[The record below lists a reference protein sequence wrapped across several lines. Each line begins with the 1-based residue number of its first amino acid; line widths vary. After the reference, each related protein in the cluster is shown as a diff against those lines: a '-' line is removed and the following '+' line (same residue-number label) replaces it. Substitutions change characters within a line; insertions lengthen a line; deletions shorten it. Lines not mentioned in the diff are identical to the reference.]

1 MAQDGNPLG
10 SLAYPSPPTLNHQD
24 QPLAL
29 DQQPHRSS
37 EMGVEAGEESRG
49 SSYFLKLQ
57 GLGLHRSGTLLSQ
70 SQLLLRGEPMSSLE
84 RSFHVCAL
92 RGVLL
97 CG

>member
-57 GLGLHRSGTLLSQ
+57 GLGLHKAELCCHKASF
-70 SQLLLRGEPMSSLE
+70 SSE
-84 RSFHVCAL
+84 ESP
-92 RGVLL
+92 
-97 CG
+97 